1 MGLTRKGTFLAP
13 RTALQAG
20 YLFCRNERQRVR
32 VAMNNELRKM
42 GEKFSNRTE
51 IPLMCRMI
59 NFESDR
65 FLDNNIHLTYEAQ
78 QQRITAIRKIYKMY

>member
-1 MGLTRKGTFLAP
+1 
-13 RTALQAG
+13 
-20 YLFCRNERQRVR
+20 
-32 VAMNNELRKM
+32 M

-65 FLDNNIHLTYEAQ
+65 FVDNNIHLTYEAQ
-78 QQRITAIRKIYKMY
+78 QQRITAIRKIYKMYFES

>member
-1 MGLTRKGTFLAP
+1 
-13 RTALQAG
+13 
-20 YLFCRNERQRVR
+20 
-32 VAMNNELRKM
+32 M
-42 GEKFSNRTE
+42 GEKFSNRPE

-78 QQRITAIRKIYKMY
+78 QQRITAIRKIYKMYFFVEIILKYRKNSIFIFKLDSPYPFPAISNRF